1 MARLKVASLR
11 REYLKTNK
19 ARFAVLGDNNGR
31 VYVPNKLG
39 RVYVRFEGG
48 IDANG
53 VTQYSSPVEAYH
65 EIGADY
71 YPVPNQRVRVK
82 YDEYNNLVVT
92 GADKYN
98 VIDNGLNPSITNRL
112 APENNF
118 LYLQNIIPLKAI
130 PQGTATTASTL
141 VTVMPLVYD
150 HYNDYQVTSTIQV
163 DLASYVP
170 IALYHRIVIL
180 WLDTY
185 TNTVTVSAST
195 SQTIA
200 TDIDST
206 DIDECFAD
214 RPADGI
220 PIAGF
225 RLQNAEAN
233 VTQSNVY
240 EDYRQFLNVPPVIG
254 YANPLTF
261 NTRIRSGYTLD
272 VYGDYYA
279 VDATL
284 YAYGTLL
291 NVGAL
296 NSVSASSI
304 TGILPVKNG
313 GTGSDMSGTGGT
325 SFVVKQSSAGGAF
338 TSALITSAD
347 LTTAL
352 TTPPDIGTTTPA
364 LGYFSKVG
372 VNATPTATQQLVSTA
387 SSATV
392 IPITARGATAQSADY
407 IRVLT
412 SGGGIVFSVDSS
424 TYINVATGGG
434 FRPTADTTTALRFA
448 NASGTSVV
456 NFDTVNNRMAIGNV
470 VPTSRLYLSSSG
482 ANNLQIGSY
491 LFLGNRYNSVEN
503 VYGWNA
509 KTQEVTSVLPVIVV
523 NTTSAG
529 YSYLMQTNKF
539 VFHSLTGS
547 VTANA
552 TASNPVMTLNDTG
565 LSLSAVDPVSGE
577 RFKVVATATTDTLSI
592 LKQVASHTGDSLQ
605 VQNSSAVVLARIDKD
620 GGAVFNENGTSTG
633 DVRIE
638 GDTDANLLFTDA
650 SADSVGI
657 KTSTPNSRLQVNGSL
672 SLPIVSKSADYTA
685 TIDDYTIVFTASA
698 TLNLPTSVGCNGRVY
713 VVKSGSGV
721 TVTIDPNGT
730 ETIDG
735 NLTHSSTSLKAHQIQ
750 SDGANW
756 WIISQY

>member
-1 MARLKVASLR
+1 MARMFKVSSLR

-53 VTQYSSPVEAYH
+53 VTQYSSPVEVYH

-98 VIDNGLNPSITNRL
+98 VIDNGMNPSITNSL

-254 YANPLTF
+254 YANPLTY

-291 NVGAL
+291 NVGAQ
-296 NSVSASSI
+296 NSVDASTI

-325 SFVVKQSSAGGAF
+325 SFVVKQSSVGGAF
-338 TSALITSAD
+338 TSALITSTE

-372 VNATPTATQQLVSTA
+372 VNDTPSATEQLAVRA

-392 IPITARGATAQSADY
+392 VPVAIQADASQSANLLNVLNSGGTVLTSVSSAGNLMVRSTVNPTGSFGVGGNPSSLTTFQMGLVYAPTATSGTTGGIAVQSIASPSGTMTGANYALHFQSGTASGNVNNWTSASGGLIGIIGDTFHRGSGTITAGIAFAINNPAISGGGAITTFYGLKIAS
-407 IRVLT
+407 LT
-412 SGGGIVFSVDSS
+412 SGGTNYAIFTQLGLNELGDQLKINGAVDRVQLVVEGHS
-424 TYINVATGGG
+424 TQ
-434 FRPTADTTTALRFA
+434 TTNLQEWQTSA
-448 NASGTSVV
+448 SVV
-456 NFDTVNNRMAIGNV
+456 VASVNN
-470 VPTSRLYLSSSG
+470 S
-482 ANNLQIGSY
+482 
-491 LFLGNRYNSVEN
+491 
-503 VYGWNA
+503 
-509 KTQEVTSVLPVIVV
+509 
-523 NTTSAG
+523 
-529 YSYLMQTNKF
+529 
-539 VFHSLTGS
+539 
-547 VTANA
+547 
-552 TASNPVMTLNDTG
+552 
-565 LSLSAVDPVSGE
+565 
-577 RFKVVATATTDTLSI
+577 
-592 LKQVASHTGDSLQ
+592 
-605 VQNSSAVVLARIDKD
+605 

-650 SADSVGI
+650 SADSVGV
-657 KTSTPNSRLQVNGSL
+657 KTATPNSRLQINGSL

-698 TLNLPTSVGCNGRVY
+698 TLNLPTAVGIAGRVY